1 MRKLIFSAIM
11 VLSVS
16 TLFAQNLE
24 DVQEKISKG
33 KYGEAQE
40 KIDKLLADAKG
51 QKNANAWYT
60 KGIVYYNLSLDSS
73 RVDKDYRGEAYEAFK
88 KYYEMDPKNLM
99 GTLEQNARM
108 FQLYDAYYNK
118 GIRGFNDKDFENSF
132 KAFRSALDV
141 ETYILSKGFTYTG
154 VNLPALDTSLL
165 LNVAA
170 AASKANMQDSAVNYY
185 KRLADAKL
193 TGENYIEIYQIL
205 IEYYGKKNDMANR
218 DKYLALA
225 KQLYPTNDY
234 WYESE
239 LTPLREDK
247 PKLIAKYEELST
259 QNPSSYYLSYNYAVE
274 LFNYLFA
281 ADKKPAEFASLESK
295 LKPAIDKAIKTNSTS
310 SDANLLM
317 VRYLSEKIYQMEDSS
332 RTVTGKTPA
341 DVKKKQGIVARTN
354 TMWDE
359 LAPYADATFA
369 AYTAK
374 STADLKGYEK
384 GNLKFVTN
392 VLVDYYTNKKQV
404 DKAKSYQDKA
414 KAYGI

>member
-1 MRKLIFSAIM
+1 
-11 VLSVS
+11 
-16 TLFAQNLE
+16 
-24 DVQEKISKG
+24 
-33 KYGEAQE
+33 
-40 KIDKLLADAKG
+40 
-51 QKNANAWYT
+51 
-60 KGIVYYNLSLDSS
+60 
-73 RVDKDYRGEAYEAFK
+73 
-88 KYYEMDPKNLM
+88 
-99 GTLEQNARM
+99 M

-118 GIRGFNDKDFENSF
+118 GIRGFNEKDYENSF
-132 KAFRSALDV
+132 KSFRSALDV

-154 VNLPALDTSLL
+154 VNLPALDTSLI
-165 LNVAA
+165 LNIAA

-185 KRLADAKL
+185 RRLADAKL
-193 TGENYIEIYQIL
+193 VGENYIEIYQIL
-205 IEYYGKKNDMANR
+205 IEHYGKKNDIANR

-234 WYESE
+234 WYETE
-239 LTPLREDK
+239 LSPLKDDK

-259 QNPSSYYLSYNYAVE
+259 QNPSSYYLTYNHAVE

-281 ADKKPAEFASLESK
+281 GDKRPADFATLEPK
-295 LKPAIDKAIKTNSTS
+295 LKPAIDRAIKTNATS

-332 RTVTGKTPA
+332 RTIAGKTPA
-341 DVKKKQGIVARTN
+341 DVKKKQGIVARTT

-359 LAPYADATFA
+359 LAPYADAAFA

-374 STADLKGYEK
+374 SATDLKGYEK

-392 VLVDYYTNKKQV
+392 VLVDYYTNKKQA

>member
-1 MRKLIFSAIM
+1 MI
-11 VLSVS
+11 
-16 TLFAQNLE
+16 
-24 DVQEKISKG
+24 
-33 KYGEAQE
+33 
-40 KIDKLLADAKG
+40 
-51 QKNANAWYT
+51 
-60 KGIVYYNLSLDSS
+60 
-73 RVDKDYRGEAYEAFK
+73 
-88 KYYEMDPKNLM
+88 P
-99 GTLEQNARM
+99 
-108 FQLYDAYYNK
+108 
-118 GIRGFNDKDFENSF
+118 
-132 KAFRSALDV
+132 
-141 ETYILSKGFTYTG
+141 
-154 VNLPALDTSLL
+154 
-165 LNVAA
+165 
-170 AASKANMQDSAVNYY
+170 
-185 KRLADAKL
+185 
-193 TGENYIEIYQIL
+193 
-205 IEYYGKKNDMANR
+205 
-218 DKYLALA
+218 A

-259 QNPSSYYLSYNYAVE
+259 QNPSSYYLTYNYAVE

-281 ADKKPAEFASLESK
+281 ADKKPAEFATLEPK
-295 LKPAIDKAIKTNSTS
+295 LKPAIDKAIKTNSSS

-341 DVKKKQGIVARTN
+341 DIKKKQGIVARTN

-392 VLVDYYTNKKQV
+392 VLVDYYTNKKQA